1 MKTSKFI
8 PTLSLLLTLL
18 VGRAAEQDN
27 WYLAKEWPVT
37 ESRGVYYDHNSTSG
51 EGRIFVGRGSV
62 WDATGR
68 DIKIYDTNGTLL
80 QTFGSG
86 NFMDMTMDG
95 NGTLY
100 TVSHNRVVAYSKS
113 PGRVVSVTVDANGSN
128 LYKHWN
134 NQTFT
139 LTFSGGGGTGAS
151 AHAVLDSNSS
161 DTDSYNKFVTSVIV
175 IDGGRDYSSE
185 PNATL
190 RSDMPKQAN
199 TVEANFTA
207 VIGTEWGEDWSTG
220 GFSKSQAIAI
230 SPTSGDLFVSDAA
243 LHKIVVLDRNG
254 TIKREFGSNGSSPG
268 QLNFS
273 YSSHRCDLAFLSNGN
288 LAVTDSSYLH
298 IFKEDGTFVSRTNL
312 TRYKLSL
319 AKDGTML
326 SYGYLRDEEGN
337 SITSTPFTNNSN
349 YNYTFTPQGDVI
361 ESTTSAV
368 RIWKR
373 AFRTKGELVR
383 NVIPQ
388 PAIRSI
394 SQRAGTNVMDFDFE
408 IVDPDDINVTV
419 GIIAH
424 CGSDLVVPQAWIEGT
439 GSKIGT
445 PIATN
450 QIHRMSW
457 DVKQDW
463 VTNTGTIKFEI
474 LCQDANRSKPVD
486 LHFLTLP
493 FSDGNM
499 TISRSPLNDNAFK
512 NYAKF
517 LLATGVARFESN
529 VSNAVVIPAIDT
541 NASQVFTFTNA
552 GATGRNGPSAS
563 QLIAEYNG
571 TNLEGNV
578 TTGYK
583 PGYQKWTVP
592 ATGTYVIEAVGAQ
605 GGNQYGK
612 SGGSGAFVQGRFNLT
627 AGQELTLLVGQK
639 GEGTTSNGYGTAG
652 GGGTF
657 VVSDVNNTPMLV
669 AGGGGG
675 AGGSTNGGDALANE
689 NGQNGYSSGSDGG
702 ANGFG
707 GLGISGGGGGGFLGS
722 GTGNQDLE
730 GLSFQLGA
738 TGGQGGRKGGFGGGG
753 ATYSTGWY
761 NGGGGGGYSG
771 GGGSNSGPSGQNGGG
786 GGSFNA
792 GANKQNLSGV
802 GNGHG
807 YVRIYRAE
815 STNSSKPVVTLLDS
829 SWNVKSKSI
838 LLNALGSDYRY
849 ATTQEVTKAREA
861 ATPGSVNNWP
871 ATFQI
876 KPRNLPGNVNEY
888 GFDVQTTTGTWIIKE

>member
-8 PTLSLLLTLL
+8 LTLSFLITLL

-37 ESRGVYYDHNSTSG
+37 ESRGVYYDHNSTTG

-175 IDGGRDYSSE
+175 IDGGSDYSSE

-207 VIGTEWGEDWSTG
+207 VIGTEWGEDWSKG

-298 IFKEDGTFVSRTNL
+298 IFKEDGTFISRTNL

-373 AFRTKGELVR
+373 AFRTKGELIH

-408 IVDPDDINVTV
+408 IVDPDDVNVTV

-529 VSNAVVIPAIDT
+529 VSNAVVIPAVDT
-541 NASQVFTFTNA
+541 NASQIYSFTTA
-552 GATGRNGPSAS
+552 GASGINGPSTT
-563 QLIAEYNG
+563 QLAAEYNG
-571 TNLEGNV
+571 TSLSGSV
-578 TTGYK
+578 TSGAHN
-583 PGYQKWTVP
+583 GYQKWTVP
-592 ATGTYVIEAVGAQ
+592 ATGTYFIEATGAR
-605 GGNQYGK
+605 GGIQPKYPTQ
-612 SGGSGAFVQGRFNLT
+612 FGRGTFMRGEFNLT
-627 AGQELTLLVGQK
+627 SGQELTIVVGQA
-639 GEGTTSNGYGTAG
+639 GADNPTYDGGTGG

-657 VVSDVNNTPMLV
+657 VIADNNNTPLIV

-675 AGGSTNGGDALANE
+675 QGGDTYGQNALLSSNGGNGHGNEQGGTNG
-689 NGQNGYSSGSDGG
+689 SG
-702 ANGFG
+702 
-707 GLGISGGGGGGFLGS
+707 GIGNHGGGGGFDGNGS
-722 GTGNQDLE
+722 GTFFGTSFSFGLVGGDGNID
-730 GLSFQLGA
+730 
-738 TGGQGGRKGGFGGGG
+738 GGFGGGG
-753 ATYSTGWY
+753 GAPGASYDQ
-761 NGGGGGGYSG
+761 GGGGGGYSG
-771 GGGSNSGPSGQNGGG
+771 GGGSNSERGGG
-786 GGSFNA
+786 GGSFN
-792 GANKQNLSGV
+792 SGNNQFNIE
-802 GNGHG
+802 GFGDTNGS
-807 YVRIYRAE
+807 VRIFGGQGASLGSPQYQILNQNWVPTE
-815 STNSSKPVVTLLDS
+815 NGKQELLR
-829 SWNVKSKSI
+829 
-838 LLNALGSDYRY
+838 ALGSGYRY
-849 ATTQEVTKAREA
+849 ATTQEVTKARQA

-876 KPRNLPGNVNEY
+876 KPRNLPGSVNEY

>member
-8 PTLSLLLTLL
+8 LTLSFLITLL

-37 ESRGVYYDHNSTSG
+37 ESRGVYYDHNSTTG

-175 IDGGRDYSSE
+175 IDGGSDYSSE

-207 VIGTEWGEDWSTG
+207 VIGTEWGEDWSKG

-298 IFKEDGTFVSRTNL
+298 IFKEDGTFISRTNL

-373 AFRTKGELVR
+373 AFRTKGELIH

-408 IVDPDDINVTV
+408 IVDPDDVNVTV

-529 VSNAVVIPAIDT
+529 VSNAVVIPAVDT
-541 NASQVFTFTNA
+541 NASQIYSFTTA
-552 GATGRNGPSAS
+552 GASGINGPSTT
-563 QLIAEYNG
+563 QLAAEYNG
-571 TNLEGNV
+571 TSLSGSV
-578 TTGYK
+578 TSGAHN
-583 PGYQKWTVP
+583 GYQKWTVP
-592 ATGTYVIEAVGAQ
+592 ATGTYVIEATGAR
-605 GGNQYGK
+605 GGIQPKYPTQ
-612 SGGSGAFVQGRFNLT
+612 FGRGTFMRGEFNLT
-627 AGQELTLLVGQK
+627 SGQELTIVVGQA
-639 GEGTTSNGYGTAG
+639 GADNPTYDGGTGG

-657 VVSDVNNTPMLV
+657 VIADNNNTPLIV

-675 AGGSTNGGDALANE
+675 QGGDTYGQNALLSSNGGNGHGNEQGGTNG
-689 NGQNGYSSGSDGG
+689 SG
-702 ANGFG
+702 
-707 GLGISGGGGGGFLGS
+707 GIGNHGGGGGFDGNGS
-722 GTGNQDLE
+722 GTFFGTSFSFGLVGGDGNID
-730 GLSFQLGA
+730 
-738 TGGQGGRKGGFGGGG
+738 GGFGGGG
-753 ATYSTGWY
+753 GAPGASYDQ
-761 NGGGGGGYSG
+761 GGGGGGYSG
-771 GGGSNSGPSGQNGGG
+771 GGGSNSERGGG
-786 GGSFNA
+786 GGSFN
-792 GANKQNLSGV
+792 SGNNQFNIE
-802 GNGHG
+802 GFGDTNGS
-807 YVRIYRAE
+807 VRIFGGQGASLGSPQYQILNQNWVPTE
-815 STNSSKPVVTLLDS
+815 NGKQELLR
-829 SWNVKSKSI
+829 
-838 LLNALGSDYRY
+838 ALGSGYRY
-849 ATTQEVTKAREA
+849 ATTQEVTKARQA

-876 KPRNLPGNVNEY
+876 KPRNLPGSVNEY

>member
-8 PTLSLLLTLL
+8 LTLSFLITLL

-37 ESRGVYYDHNSTSG
+37 ESRGVYYDHNSTTG

-80 QTFGSG
+80 QTFGNG

-100 TVSHNRVVAYSKS
+100 AVSHNRVVAYSKS

-175 IDGGRDYSSE
+175 IDGGSDYSSE

-207 VIGTEWGEDWSTG
+207 VIGTDWGEDWSTG

-273 YSSHRCDLAFLSNGN
+273 YSQQRCDLAFLSNGN

-312 TRYKLSL
+312 TRYRLSL

-361 ESTTSAV
+361 ESTTTAV

-373 AFRTKGELVR
+373 AFRTKGELIH

-408 IVDPDDINVTV
+408 IVDPDDVNVTV

-529 VSNAVVIPAIDT
+529 VSNAVVIPAVDT
-541 NASQVFTFTNA
+541 NASQIYSFTTA
-552 GATGRNGPSAS
+552 GASGINGPSTT
-563 QLIAEYNG
+563 QLAAEYNG
-571 TNLEGNV
+571 TSLSGSV
-578 TTGYK
+578 TSGAHN
-583 PGYQKWTVP
+583 GYQKWTVP
-592 ATGTYVIEAVGAQ
+592 ATGTYVIEATGAR
-605 GGNQYGK
+605 GGIQPKYPTQ
-612 SGGSGAFVQGRFNLT
+612 FGRGTFMRGEFNLT
-627 AGQELTLLVGQK
+627 SGQELTIVVGQV
-639 GEGTTSNGYGTAG
+639 GADNPIYDGGTGG

-657 VVSDVNNTPMLV
+657 VIADNNNTPLIV

-675 AGGSTNGGDALANE
+675 QGGDTHGQNAFLSSNGGNGYGNEQGGTNG
-689 NGQNGYSSGSDGG
+689 SG
-702 ANGFG
+702 
-707 GLGISGGGGGGFLGS
+707 GIGNHGGGGGFDGNGS
-722 GTGNQDLE
+722 GTFFGTSFSFGLVGGDGNID
-730 GLSFQLGA
+730 
-738 TGGQGGRKGGFGGGG
+738 GGFGGGG
-753 ATYSTGWY
+753 GAPGGGYDQ
-761 NGGGGGGYSG
+761 GGGGGGYSG
-771 GGGSNSGPSGQNGGG
+771 GGGSNSERGGG
-786 GGSFNA
+786 GGSFN
-792 GANKQNLSGV
+792 SGNNQYNIE
-802 GNGHG
+802 GFGDTNGS
-807 YVRIYRAE
+807 VRIFGGQGASLGSPQYQILNQNWVPTE
-815 STNSSKPVVTLLDS
+815 NGKQELLR
-829 SWNVKSKSI
+829 
-838 LLNALGSDYRY
+838 ALGLGYRY

-876 KPRNLPGNVNEY
+876 KPRNLPGSVNEY

>member
-1 MKTSKFI
+1 MNTSKFI
-8 PTLSLLLTLL
+8 LTLSFLITLL

-37 ESRGVYYDHNSTSG
+37 ESRGVYYDHNSTTG

-68 DIKIYDTNGTLL
+68 DFKIYDTNGTLL
-80 QTFGSG
+80 QTIGSG

-175 IDGGRDYSSE
+175 IDGGSDYSSE

-207 VIGTEWGEDWSTG
+207 VIGTDWGEDWSTG

-273 YSSHRCDLAFLSNGN
+273 YSQQRCDLAFLSNGN

-312 TRYKLSL
+312 TRYRLSL

-361 ESTTSAV
+361 ESTTTAV

-373 AFRTKGELVR
+373 AFRTKGELIH

-408 IVDPDDINVTV
+408 IVDPDDVNVTV

-529 VSNAVVIPAIDT
+529 VSNAVVIPAVDT
-541 NASQVFTFTNA
+541 NASQIYSFTTA
-552 GATGRNGPSAS
+552 GASGINGPSTT
-563 QLIAEYNG
+563 QLAAEYNG
-571 TNLEGNV
+571 TSLSGSV
-578 TTGYK
+578 TSGAHN
-583 PGYQKWTVP
+583 GYQKWTVP
-592 ATGTYVIEAVGAQ
+592 ATGTYVIEATGAR
-605 GGNQYGK
+605 GGIQPKYPTQ
-612 SGGSGAFVQGRFNLT
+612 FGRGTFMRGEFNLT
-627 AGQELTLLVGQK
+627 SGQELTIVVGQV
-639 GEGTTSNGYGTAG
+639 GADNPIYDGGTGG

-657 VVSDVNNTPMLV
+657 VIADNNNTPLIV

-675 AGGSTNGGDALANE
+675 QGGDTHGQNAFLSSNGGNGYGNEQGGTNG
-689 NGQNGYSSGSDGG
+689 SG
-702 ANGFG
+702 
-707 GLGISGGGGGGFLGS
+707 GIGNHGGGGGFDGNGS
-722 GTGNQDLE
+722 GTFFGTSFSFGLVGGDGNID
-730 GLSFQLGA
+730 
-738 TGGQGGRKGGFGGGG
+738 GGFGGGG
-753 ATYSTGWY
+753 GAPGGGYDQ
-761 NGGGGGGYSG
+761 GGGGGGYSG
-771 GGGSNSGPSGQNGGG
+771 GGGSNSERGGG
-786 GGSFNA
+786 GGSFN
-792 GANKQNLSGV
+792 SGNNQYNIE
-802 GNGHG
+802 GFGDTNGS
-807 YVRIYRAE
+807 VRIFGGQGASLGSPQYQILNQNWVPTE
-815 STNSSKPVVTLLDS
+815 NGKQELLR
-829 SWNVKSKSI
+829 
-838 LLNALGSDYRY
+838 ALGLGYRY

-876 KPRNLPGNVNEY
+876 KPRNLPGSVNEY